1 MLNYQRVDCGHSFI
15 PQPAAPKKPSGSPP
29 AGQARVDRLQV
40 DPVGLS
46 SEMAKPSE
54 CGKTMCEWDMLY
66 ML

>member
-1 MLNYQRVDCGHSFI
+1 MVI
-15 PQPAAPKKPSGSPP
+15 PSSQPTRSPQKNNPNDPP
-29 AGQARVDRLQV
+29 AGRARVDRRPV

-54 CGKTMCEWDMLY
+54 CGKTMCEWDMLNIYIY